1 MTGKLRTFL
10 AIGLTAGGALALLWT
25 LLVWQWR
32 DPFTSLYTEVEQRR
46 LARAYEELS
55 SSAALVTARGDVART
70 AKAQRLAAGLG
81 EPIGRIRIERL
92 DLDMVLVNGTDP
104 ASLRKGP
111 GRDLRSFMPGEGRLV
126 YVAGHR
132 TTYRAPF
139 ADIDS
144 LRKGD
149 RIEIE
154 VPYGTF
160 AYVVAGHRV
169 VDARDLSVLRS
180 PKREVLRLQACHPR
194 FFASQRYV
202 VFARPVEPTA
212 AAIASSASAFSTDE
226 RSPGS

>member
-1 MTGKLRTFL
+1 MIGRFRNVL
-10 AIGLTAGGALALLWT
+10 AVGLTVAGALALVWT

-55 SSAALVTARGDVART
+55 RSALVTARGDVART
-70 AKAQRLAAGLG
+70 AKAYRLAAGPG
-81 EPIGRIRIERL
+81 DPIGRIRIERL
-92 DLDMVLVNGTDP
+92 DLDLVLVNGTDP

-111 GRDLRSFMPGEGRLV
+111 GRDLRSFMPGERRLV

-132 TTYRAPF
+132 TTYLAPF
-139 ADIDS
+139 ADIDQ
-144 LRKGD
+144 LRRGD

-160 AYVVAGHRV
+160 SYVVAGHRV
-169 VDARDLSVLRS
+169 VDDRDLSVLRS

-194 FFASQRYV
+194 FLASQRYV
-202 VFARPVEPTA
+202 VFARPVGPTA
-212 AAIASSASAFSTDE
+212 PAIASRASGFSTDE